1 MSIYF
6 PVCFQFDSSGRM
18 SVFPRFGCI
27 ARSVE
32 VWLRE
37 QASSRSVGPWLV
49 CRPVGQSVC
58 RSAGGQ
64 SVGRPLRRRSVG
76 RSVGR
81 SVVRWVGP
89 SVGPSVGRSVGR
101 SVGQSVGQS
110 VSQSVSRSITQISLF
125 TTGGGLH
132 PSQPPPLFDSSCAP
146 RRTSC
151 HHVIATLR
159 GKVLRIIFFAN
170 GGSARPHPTRV

>member
-6 PVCFQFDSSGRM
+6 PVCFPFDSSGPM
-18 SVFPRFGCI
+18 LFFPRFGCI

-37 QASSRSVGPWLV
+37 QASSRSVGLWLV
-49 CRPVGQSVC
+49 CRPVGQSV
-58 RSAGGQ
+58 RR
-64 SVGRPLRRRSVG
+64 SVGRPAGGSVVGQSVG

-89 SVGPSVGRSVGR
+89 SVGPSVGRLVGRSVGR
-101 SVGQSVGQS
+101 SVGQSVDQFVCDWQG
-110 VSQSVSRSITQISLF
+110 V
-125 TTGGGLH
+125 H

-146 RRTSC
+146 HRTSC
-151 HHVIATLR
+151 HHVIATLT

-170 GGSARPHPTRV
+170 GGSARPHPTCF